1 MAPPACFECRP
12 CSASASWADLEGV
25 TVGGKPLLA
34 VPRLPRCA
42 CALRLSQK
50 GKPPPALANLLATC
64 PSIPEG
70 LRNDGPRA
78 KRRRTTTGALGPDA
92 ELQPWG
98 VGRPPPAA
106 RGAVRTTWDMAQLPA
121 SRELLVYDGEVTDE
135 ALLGSVIVGAET
147 TITDVLK
154 MLREQLEVDAAAVAR
169 GATGSKLKVPI
180 HKRQLGKPARA
191 FFPAAHHHLL
201 VMALADEV
209 SGSDDD
215 A

>member
-1 MAPPACFECRP
+1 MADPACFECRH

-106 RGAVRTTWDMAQLPA
+106 RGPVRTTWDMAQLPA
-121 SRELLVYDGEVTDE
+121 SRELLVYDGEV
-135 ALLGSVIVGAET
+135 
-147 TITDVLK
+147 TDVLK